1 MAAGPD
7 ASLGGMRRLLLL
19 VSSLVLVDT
28 MLYAALTPM
37 LPRFAHDLHLS
48 KGGAGTLVAA
58 YAAGALVAGLPA
70 GRATVRFG
78 PRRAVLAGLALM
90 GLASVAFAFAG
101 DYSTLLGAR
110 VFQGAGSAFT
120 WAGAF
125 AWLLHA
131 AGERRGELIGKAMGA
146 AVVGGLLG
154 PVIGAAGDL
163 AGRGPVFAALATL
176 ELGLAVVTLRV
187 EAPPSQ
193 PSRATLGGA
202 LRNPR
207 LLTGLAIMTTAS
219 LLFGVLAVL
228 APLRLAAAGWG
239 AVAIGAMW
247 LVSAALEAVE
257 SAPLGRLSDRLGAMV
272 PIRYAL
278 LGSLLVSLALAGGT
292 GAVVYAVIVVIAGA
306 AYGALFTPAFALISE
321 GAEHA
326 GLAQG
331 VAFGLMNGAWAAG
344 AMLGPSAGGA
354 IAQATGDTVPFVL
367 AGALCLG
374 ALLAIRT
381 VSPARFAPAGLAP
394 RTSGRRPA
402 D

>member
-1 MAAGPD
+1 
-7 ASLGGMRRLLLL
+7 MRRLLLL

-58 YAAGALVAGLPA
+58 YAAGALIAGLPA

-78 PRRAVLAGLALM
+78 PRRAILAGLTLM
-90 GLASVAFAFAG
+90 GVASVAFAFAG
-101 DYSTLLGAR
+101 NYPALLAAR
-110 VFQGAGSAFT
+110 IFQGAGSAFT
-120 WAGAF
+120 WAGSF
-125 AWLLHA
+125 AWLLHT
-131 AGERRGELIGKAMGA
+131 AGDRRGELIGKAMGA
-146 AVVGGLLG
+146 AVVGALLG
-154 PVIGAAGDL
+154 PVMGAAAEL
-163 AGRGPVFAALATL
+163 AGRGPIFAALATL
-176 ELGLAVVTLRV
+176 ELCLAVVTLRV
-187 EAPPSQ
+187 EAPSVKPSQ
-193 PSRATLGGA
+193 ATLAGA
-202 LRNPR
+202 LRNTR
-207 LLTGLAIMTTAS
+207 LRAGLAIMTTAS

-247 LVSAALEAVE
+247 LASAALEAFE
-257 SAPLGRLSDRLGAMV
+257 SPLLGRLSDRLGAMV

-278 LGSLLVSLALAGGT
+278 LASLLLSLALAGGA
-292 GAVVYAVIVVIAGA
+292 GAGVYAGLVVIAGA

-331 VAFGLMNGAWAAG
+331 IAFGLMNGAWAAG
-344 AMLGPSAGGA
+344 AMLGPAAGGA
-354 IAQATGDTVPFVL
+354 IAQATGDTVPFML

-374 ALLAIRT
+374 ALLRIRAA
-381 VSPARFAPAGLAP
+381 SPGTFAPARIIRHPVG
-394 RTSGRRPA
+394 GRA
-402 D
+402 AE